1 MNNEDNQENLRAPL
15 PKKKKNEMFGIAD
28 QLLGGSRVNVNCED
42 GKTRLARI
50 PRARKKRRKLRRIR
64 SGDLLI
70 ISPWEIQDEKA
81 DILFKYKFHQAKAL
95 SRKNLIPA
103 EIDVF

>member
-1 MNNEDNQENLRAPL
+1 MENNSDQDNFRVPL
-15 PKKKKNEMFGIAD
+15 PKRKKNEMFGVAD

-50 PRARKKRRKLRRIR
+50 PRGRKKRRKLSRIR

-81 DILFKYKFHQAKAL
+81 DVLFKYKFHQARDL
-95 SRKNLIPA
+95 SRKNLIPT

>member
-1 MNNEDNQENLRAPL
+1 M
-15 PKKKKNEMFGIAD
+15 
-28 QLLGGSRVNVNCED
+28 LGGSRINVNCED

-50 PRARKKRRKLRRIR
+50 PRARKKRRKLSRIR

-70 ISPWEIQDEKA
+70 ISPWEIQDDKA
-81 DILFKYKFHQAKAL
+81 DVLYKYKFHQARAL
-95 SRKNLIPA
+95 IRKNLIPS

>member
-1 MNNEDNQENLRAPL
+1 MNNENDQENIRTPL
-15 PKKKKNEMFGIAD
+15 PKKKKNEMFGVAD

-42 GKTRLARI
+42 GKTRMARI
-50 PRARKKRRKLRRIR
+50 PRARRKRRKLSRIK

-70 ISPWEIQDEKA
+70 ISPWEIQDDKA
-81 DILFKYKFHQAKAL
+81 DVLFKYKFHQARAL
-95 SRKNLIPA
+95 SKQNLIPA